1 MKRLILWFA
10 LAIVLTLGVILAGF
24 PPFDDPASASVF
36 GLPPVIILWTI
47 IAAICS
53 SFLIGLAVRAT
64 RERDSDAA

>member
-1 MKRLILWFA
+1 MKRLIPWFT
-10 LAIVLTLGVILAGF
+10 LAIALTLGVILAAL

-53 SFLIGLAVRAT
+53 SFLIVLGVRAT
-64 RERDSDAA
+64 RERDRDAA